1 MGNIVGVSETAKVG
15 VGGSGVMVN
24 WFVAKFSLVPRGGVK
39 KLPFSGELFGK
50 LLLASK
56 SGQAIKLKIRT
67 FIVSSRTKLS
77 GLIRILRFLLFLR
90 FGERLVFSDTS
101 DLEVMR
107 TSYKCK
113 RDHCQMINIM
123 DITFVVQLSL

>member
-1 MGNIVGVSETAKVG
+1 LPSGVPCIVGEVVGNIVGVSETARVG
-15 VGGSGVMVN
+15 VGGSGVMVY
-24 WFVAKFSLVPRGGVK
+24 WFVVIFSLVPRGGVK
-39 KLPFSGELFGK
+39 KLPFSLEIFGK
-50 LLLASK
+50 LLLACK

-107 TSYKCK
+107 TFYKWK
-113 RDHCQMINIM
+113 IDHCQM
-123 DITFVVQLSL
+123 